1 MKILEAL
8 VALIKVK
15 SIITFAVIAVFVILA
30 ARGGI
35 SADNVMIVT
44 TTIIGFYFGTQ
55 SGSGKGGAA

>member
-1 MKILEAL
+1 MKIIEAL
-8 VALIKVK
+8 IALIKVK

-55 SGSGKGGAA
+55 SGKGGA